1 METSDPNSTEAGR
14 DFIRQFVAE
23 DVAAGKNG
31 GRVQT
36 RFPPEPNGYLHIGHA
51 MAICVDFGVAQDFGG
66 TCYLRFDD
74 TNPERETEEFVESIK
89 RDVHWLGFDW
99 GDQLAHASDYFQQ
112 IHDFAVELIER
123 GLAYVDHQSADDIRR
138 NRGTLTEPGKDSPY
152 RDRSVEENLRLF
164 ESMRRGELEEGS
176 CVLRAKI
183 DMAAPNINL
192 RDPTLYRIRKVAHQ
206 RTGDTWCIYPM
217 YDYAHTLS
225 DAIEGTTHSLC
236 SLEFEDHRPL
246 YDWFLDQL
254 WKKPTRPRQIEF
266 SRLNLMFTVM
276 SKRILKRLV
285 DEQHVEGWDDPRMP
299 TLSGIRRRGY
309 TPEAIRTFV
318 QRVGVTKKSK
328 VAELGQFETC
338 IRDDLNER
346 AQRRFAVL
354 DPLKIVIDTYP
365 EDKEEWVDAANHPN
379 KPELGSRKVP
389 FTREI
394 YIEREDFMENAPGKF
409 HRLKPGGE
417 VRLRYA
423 YIVKCERVVKNAAG
437 DVVEVHCSHDA
448 ASRSGS
454 EDSGRKV
461 KGTIHW
467 VSAKHAFRT
476 SVRLYDRLFSK
487 PFPGEDLASELNPQS
502 LTFAANAALEPALQD
517 AKPEERFQFER
528 VGYFVADSKL
538 SQPGAP
544 VFNRT
549 VTLRDS
555 WAKIEQ
561 EALAAA
567 QK

>member
-1 METSDPNSTEAGR
+1 
-14 DFIRQFVAE
+14 
-23 DVAAGKNG
+23 
-31 GRVQT
+31 
-36 RFPPEPNGYLHIGHA
+36 
-51 MAICVDFGVAQDFGG
+51 
-66 TCYLRFDD
+66 
-74 TNPERETEEFVESIK
+74 
-89 RDVHWLGFDW
+89 
-99 GDQLAHASDYFQQ
+99 
-112 IHDFAVELIER
+112 
-123 GLAYVDHQSADDIRR
+123 
-138 NRGTLTEPGKDSPY
+138 
-152 RDRSVEENLRLF
+152 
-164 ESMRRGELEEGS
+164 MRRGELDEGS

-192 RDPTLYRIRKVAHQ
+192 RDPALYRIRKVAHQ

-236 SLEFEDHRPL
+236 SLEFQDHRPL
-246 YDWFLDQL
+246 YDWFLDQV
-254 WKKPTRPRQIEF
+254 WKGASRPRQIEF

-285 DEQHVEGWDDPRMP
+285 DEKHVEGWDDPRMP

-338 IRDDLNER
+338 IREDLNER
-346 AQRRFAVL
+346 AERRFGVL

-365 EDKEEWVDAANHPN
+365 EDKEEWLDAANHPN
-379 KPELGSRKVP
+379 KPELGIRKVP

-409 HRLKPGGE
+409 HRLKPAGE
-417 VRLRYA
+417 VRLRYG
-423 YIVKCERVVKNAAG
+423 YIVKCESVVKNTAG
-437 DVVEVHCSHDA
+437 EIVELRCSHDP

-467 VSAKHAFRT
+467 VSAKHAFRAQ
-476 SVRLYDRLFSK
+476 VRLYDRLFSK
-487 PFPGEDLASELNPQS
+487 AFPGEDLGSELNPQS
-502 LTFAANAALEPALQD
+502 LTLAEHAALEPSLVQ
-517 AKPEERFQFER
+517 AKPDERFQFER
-528 VGYFVADSKL
+528 VGYFVADEKL
-538 SQPGAP
+538 SKPGAP

-567 QK
+567 GKAGEG